1 MVLSFQVKDLG
12 LQLLT
17 GRNRFRDYN
26 PAVNPTIPNSV
37 AAAALRFGHSTI
49 RNQFSRFG
57 DMHRVFPSINVKDF
71 HNPEFIYEV
80 NNGGIDGIL
89 RGLALDPAQN
99 IDGYGGLMFY
109 FILSDVLFRL
119 S

>member
-1 MVLSFQVKDLG
+1 MVLSFQVRGLG

-49 RNQFSRFG
+49 REHFSRVGENFLQ
-57 DMHRVFPSINVKDF
+57 FPRIEVKDF

-80 NNGGIDGIL
+80 NNGGVDSIM
-89 RGLALDPAQN
+89 RGLANDVAQN
-99 IDGYGGLMFY
+99 IDRYAG
-109 FILSDVLFRL
+109 V
-119 S
+119 